1 MMDMVGDC
9 ASKGALCDA
18 NLCSWRPTAHLG
30 IAESYLTSTDSMPSS
45 SSTVEVEIPCA
56 SGCEPSGSNRV
67 IERLMQ
73 ARSEYGTALE
83 FEIEASKVHWSR
95 LDITTSDEEEEHSGS
110 L

>member
-1 MMDMVGDC
+1 
-9 ASKGALCDA
+9 
-18 NLCSWRPTAHLG
+18 
-30 IAESYLTSTDSMPSS
+30 MPSS